1 MLEFRAS
8 PKGEAAWT
16 SISLYLPAGWWRPRR
31 PANST
36 QVFERCATSSPSDR
50 ASRGGVSMSSRSHS
64 GYPDQTALDTMPES
78 GAALWVAGAVQPR
91 FWSGETDKRSRLE
104 IVAHQVEVRRDAAPA
119 PENHH

>member
-1 MLEFRAS
+1 MDLNLVVLAGRLVAPPETRQFDSGIRTVRYLVAVRS
-8 PKGEAAWT
+8 GE
-16 SISLYLPAGWWRPRR
+16 PRR
-31 PANST
+31 RVDVVPVT
-36 QVFERCATSSPSDR
+36 QW
-50 ASRGGVSMSSRSHS
+50 
-64 GYPDQTALDTMPES
+64 YPDQTALDTMPES